1 MTVLLQSPLPA
12 NDAMPTI
19 RIPSIPGFIPA
30 TAKPRTHFPAGACD
44 CHAHVFGPQTRFPY
58 LADAAYIPPDAV
70 TADYLGMLKNNGC
83 DRGVLV
89 QPSIYGTDNRCMID
103 ALRSEPQALR
113 GIAVVEAG
121 ITDHELEDLHAAG
134 VRGVRINLASE
145 TEGLTLADGERLAP
159 RLKELGWHLQFYLDL
174 PKMPEAEAR
183 LAKLPITIVIDH
195 FARCPAAEGADAPA
209 FRALQRLVGRDNCWA
224 KIMGPYF
231 ISKNA
236 PLYPEVTPL
245 ARALV
250 AAAPDRI
257 VWGSD
262 WPHPGARAL
271 MPEDHV
277 LADLLAQWVPDE
289 AQRHRVLVDN
299 PARLYGF

>member
-1 MTVLLQSPLPA
+1 MTTLRTP
-12 NDAMPTI
+12 N
-19 RIPSIPGFIPA
+19 IPGFIPA
-30 TAKPRTHFPAGACD
+30 TSRSQTRFPAGATD
-44 CHAHVFGPQTRFPY
+44 CHAHVFGPQNRFPY
-58 LADAAYIPPDAV
+58 AANAAYIAPDAL
-70 TADYLGMLKNNGC
+70 TTDYVGMLKNIGC

-89 QPSIYGTDNRCMID
+89 QPSVYGTDNSCMVD
-103 ALRSEPQALR
+103 ALRSGLHALR
-113 GIAVVEAG
+113 GVAVVKVD
-121 ITDHELEDLHAAG
+121 ISDRELEELHVAG

-174 PKMPEAEAR
+174 PKMPEAEAQ

-195 FARCPAAEGADAPA
+195 FARCPAQDGVGSPA
-209 FRALQRLVGRDNCWA
+209 FKALLRLVSRDNCYA
-224 KIMGPYF
+224 KAMGPYF

-236 PLYPEVTPL
+236 PSYPEVTPL

-257 VWGSD
+257 VWGTD

-277 LADLLAQWVPDE
+277 LADMLAEWIPEE
-289 AQRHRVLVDN
+289 AQRRKVLVEN
-299 PARLYGF
+299 PARLYCF

>member
-1 MTVLLQSPLPA
+1 MS
-12 NDAMPTI
+12 NI
-19 RIPSIPGFIPA
+19 RTPNIPGFIPQTRPPQTRFPQGA
-30 TAKPRTHFPAGACD
+30 TD
-44 CHAHVFGPQTRFPY
+44 CHAHVFGPQERFPY
-58 LADAAYIPPDAV
+58 LPGAAYFPPDAV
-70 TADYLGMLKNNGC
+70 TVDYVAMLKNNGC

-89 QPSIYGTDNRCMID
+89 QPSVYGTDNSCMVD
-103 ALRSEPQALR
+103 ALRSGLHALR

-121 ITDHELEDLHAAG
+121 ITDRELEELHTAG

-159 RLKELGWHLQFYLDL
+159 RLKALGWHLQFYLDL
-174 PKMPEAEAR
+174 PKMPEAESR
-183 LAKLPITIVIDH
+183 LGELKIDIVIDH
-195 FARCPAAEGADAPA
+195 FARCPAADGIESPA
-209 FRALQRLVGRDNCWA
+209 FQALRRLVRRDNCWA

-231 ISKNA
+231 VSKNA
-236 PLYPEVTPL
+236 PAYPDVTPM

-257 VWGSD
+257 VWGTD

-289 AQRHRVLVDN
+289 AQRRKVLVEN
-299 PARLYGF
+299 PVRLYGF

>member
-1 MTVLLQSPLPA
+1 MSTAFAPDVRTP
-12 NDAMPTI
+12 N
-19 RIPSIPGFIPA
+19 IPGFILQ
-30 TAKPRTHFPAGACD
+30 TQKPKTRFPAGACD
-44 CHAHVFGPQTRFPY
+44 CHAHVFGPQERFPY
-58 LADAAYIPPDAV
+58 LANAAYIPPDAV
-70 TADYLGMLKNNGC
+70 TTDYVGMLKMNGC

-89 QPSIYGTDNRCMID
+89 QPSVYGTDNSCMVD
-103 ALRSEPQALR
+103 TLRSGLHALR

-121 ITDHELEDLHAAG
+121 VSDSELADLHAAG

-174 PKMPEAEAR
+174 PKMPEAADK
-183 LAKLPITIVIDH
+183 LAKLKINIVIDH
-195 FARCPAAEGADAPA
+195 FARCQAEAGVNAPA
-209 FRALQRLVGRDNCWA
+209 FQALQRLVSRDNCWA

-231 ISKNA
+231 TSRNA
-236 PLYPEVTPL
+236 PLYPEVTPM

-257 VWGSD
+257 VWGTD

-271 MPEDHV
+271 MPEDHL
-277 LADLLAQWVPDE
+277 LADMLAEWVPDE
-289 AQRHRVLVDN
+289 AQRRKVLVDN

>member
-1 MTVLLQSPLPA
+1 MSTA
-12 NDAMPTI
+12 
-19 RIPSIPGFIPA
+19 RPSVRAPNIPGFIPQTQA
-30 TAKPRTHFPAGACD
+30 PRTRFPAGATD
-44 CHAHVFGPQTRFPY
+44 CHAHVFGPQERFPY
-58 LADAAYIPPDAV
+58 AVDAAYIPPDAI
-70 TADYLGMLKNNGC
+70 TTDYVGMLNNNGC

-89 QPSIYGTDNRCMID
+89 QPSVYGTDNRCMVD
-103 ALRSEPQALR
+103 ALRSGLHTLR

-121 ITDHELEDLHAAG
+121 IPDRELADLHAAG
-134 VRGVRINLASE
+134 VRGVRINLASA

-159 RLKELGWHLQFYLDL
+159 RLQELGWHLQFYLDL
-174 PKMPEAEAR
+174 PQMPEAEAK
-183 LAKLPITIVIDH
+183 LARLPINIVIDH
-195 FARCPAAEGADAPA
+195 FARCQAADGVDSPA
-209 FRALQRLVGRDNCWA
+209 FQALQRLVRRENCWA

-231 ISKNA
+231 VSKNA

-250 AAAPDRI
+250 AAAPERI
-257 VWGSD
+257 VWGTD

-277 LADLLAQWVPDE
+277 LADLLADWVPDE
-289 AQRHRVLVDN
+289 AQRRKVLVDN